1 MIPPPPPP
9 PSLPPP
15 PPPAPPEPPPSVPS
29 DDLTISQ
36 DLSLKQSLKTMLEN
50 RLQPKT
56 DENDVKFRFY
66 SPLSGD
72 SYQEHSFPL
81 DSPLPPSLFNPD
93 RPTKLVA
100 HGNKGLTDIDLLLAQ
115 AYRVAG
121 VDCNL
126 VGVDWRGLDGSAHLR
141 VAQAGVQAGRLVGWL
156 AEHYGLLV
164 KNIHCIGFSYGA
176 HVVANTSK
184 EVAKLGVGRIA
195 RITALDPG
203 RHGFNQA
210 SSDHIRLCKEDGD
223 LVDVIHTSRIG
234 FIQPLGHL
242 DFFPNGGESQ
252 VCEGDGDLVNYCD
265 LQAGG
270 GWEHQRSVQYY
281 QESIL
286 GYNKFLSLRE
296 ESWERFLE
304 LEKNKEEGLA
314 GLDDGRGAGQTCEEG
329 QEYACMGEHLC
340 LKGIPK
346 EGKYYLRTNGRKPF
360 SKS

>member
-1 MIPPPPPP
+1 
-9 PSLPPP
+9 
-15 PPPAPPEPPPSVPS
+15 
-29 DDLTISQ
+29 
-36 DLSLKQSLKTMLEN
+36 MLEN

-141 VAQAGVQAGRLVGWL
+141 VVQAGVQAGRLVGWL
-156 AEHYGLLV
+156 AEQYGLLV

-184 EVAKLGVGRIA
+184 EVAKLGHTIPQLC
-195 RITALDPG
+195 TDP
-203 RHGFNQA
+203 
-210 SSDHIRLCKEDGD
+210 
-223 LVDVIHTSRIG
+223 
-234 FIQPLGHL
+234 
-242 DFFPNGGESQ
+242 
-252 VCEGDGDLVNYCD
+252 
-265 LQAGG
+265 
-270 GWEHQRSVQYY
+270 WEVF
-281 QESIL
+281 
-286 GYNKFLSLRE
+286 K
-296 ESWERFLE
+296 
-304 LEKNKEEGLA
+304 
-314 GLDDGRGAGQTCEEG
+314 
-329 QEYACMGEHLC
+329 
-340 LKGIPK
+340 
-346 EGKYYLRTNGRKPF
+346 
-360 SKS
+360 